1 MDNNRK
7 KLNLFWDNLFAG
19 DEKSE
24 EQTRIEFLRAFPF
37 FKNLNNRQIKRIGRI
52 LHEREYHENEKLFEY
67 GNPGA
72 ALFLVQYGEIS
83 IEIPE
88 EGSSTQVTM
97 LSGATF
103 LGELAL
109 LSDEVRTATARAIK
123 KTKCL
128 ALYRNDLVALMETDP
143 EIAGE
148 IFRSLASV
156 IGRRLIATT
165 KLINNLKKE
174 REIDESAA

>member
-1 MDNNRK
+1 M
-7 KLNLFWDNLFAG
+7 
-19 DEKSE
+19 
-24 EQTRIEFLRAFPF
+24 
-37 FKNLNNRQIKRIGRI
+37 
-52 LHEREYHENEKLFEY
+52 HEREYHENEKLFEY

-72 ALFLVQYGEIS
+72 ALFWFNTEIS

-109 LSDEVRTATARAIK
+109 LSDEVRTATARTIK

-148 IFRSLASV
+148 IFARSL
-156 IGRRLIATT
+156 L
-165 KLINNLKKE
+165 
-174 REIDESAA
+174 